1 MSKNEF
7 VIQTINDDDDDLEDL
22 RALQKVKNEISKKK
36 KTLKD
41 REFLNQHPDLDSLV
55 KEHRRKKIEV
65 KLPSSSSD
73 KIELKLKESPP
84 KLSEDF
90 NKSKSKAAEFDYD
103 KLADKVYEKIQN
115 NKAKSKPVLEPKEPK
130 EPKAPT
136 EKFNETLEKIP
147 DKIVEKKPVHVVV
160 TAGAKWF

>member
-41 REFLNQHPDLDSLV
+41 REYLNQHPDLDSLV

-65 KLPSSSSD
+65 KLPSSPED
-73 KIELKLKESPP
+73 KIELKLKESVP

-90 NKSKSKAAEFDYD
+90 NKTKSKSAEFDYD
-103 KLADKVYEKIQN
+103 KLAEKVYEKIQST
-115 NKAKSKPVLEPKEPK
+115 KAKSKPVLEPVPE

-147 DKIVEKKPVHVVV
+147 DKIVEKKQVHVVV
-160 TAGAKWF
+160 AAGGKWF

>member
-1 MSKNEF
+1 MSNNEF
-7 VIQTINDDDDDLEDL
+7 VIRTINDDDDDLEDL
-22 RALQKVKNEISKKK
+22 RALQKVKNEIAKKK

-65 KLPSSSSD
+65 KLPESPED
-73 KIELKLKESPP
+73 KIELKVKESVP

-90 NKSKSKAAEFDYD
+90 NKTKSKAAEFDYD
-103 KLADKVYEKIQN
+103 KLAEKVYEKIQN
-115 NKAKSKPVLEPKEPK
+115 NKAKSKPVLESVPEK
-130 EPKAPT
+130 PKAPT

-147 DKIVEKKPVHVVV
+147 DKVVEKKPVHVVV
-160 TAGAKWF
+160 TAGGKWF